1 MNQHLDKQEADS
13 VLLTDRDDAHPA
25 HSLSAYLKFI
35 IPSLIGVLFFLT
47 PVVVDGK
54 VTIGM
59 GVLADELKALTKD
72 YLPAFAT
79 GLLAISAL
87 VALYAAL
94 LKPRWASKDS
104 TLVEVFTPKGGWL
117 ALRVVGAAFA
127 AMTLFEVGP
136 EWVWNRNTG
145 GVMLMDLTPVLI
157 TFFFF
162 AAILLPFLVDFGF
175 MEFIG
180 TLLRNI
186 FQKVFKLP
194 GRSSIDAVA
203 SWLGSG
209 TVGVLITTQQY
220 EQGFYSKREAA
231 VIATNFSIASI
242 AFSLLISNFIGLD
255 HLFVPFYLTVVAAGL
270 VAAVI
275 TPRLPPLSWK
285 KDEYNSAS
293 GKQIKEAVPNGHSLF
308 SWGLEQ
314 AVRRAHN
321 APGAAALGR
330 SCLMNVTDIWFG
342 LLPLVMAIGTV
353 SLALTEYTP
362 IFTWLSYPFIPL
374 LELLQL
380 PEAAAA
386 APAMLVGFADMFLPA
401 VLGKGIE
408 SELTRFVVACVSL
421 TQLIYMS
428 EVGVLLLKSKI
439 PLNLLELFAIF
450 ILRTL
455 ITLPIIA
462 LIAHTLV
469 F

>member
-1 MNQHLDKQEADS
+1 MNQHLDEKEADS
-13 VLLTDRDDAHPA
+13 VLLSDVDEAHHPHTLA
-25 HSLSAYLKFI
+25 TYLKFI
-35 IPSLIGVLFFLT
+35 IPSLIGFLFFLT
-47 PVVVDGK
+47 PIVVDGK

-59 GVLADELKALTKD
+59 GVLADQLNELTQD

-79 GLLAISAL
+79 SLLVISAL
-87 VALYAAL
+87 IALYTAL
-94 LKPRWASKDS
+94 FKPRWSQQDT
-104 TLVEVFTPKGGWL
+104 TLAEIFTPKGIWL
-117 ALRVVGAAFA
+117 ALRLAGAIFA
-127 AMTLFEVGP
+127 TMILFEVGP

-145 GVMLMDLTPVLI
+145 GVMMLDLAPVLI

-180 TLLRNI
+180 TLVRNA
-186 FQKVFKLP
+186 FQKTFRLP
-194 GRSSIDAVA
+194 GRSSIDAIA

-209 TVGVLITTQQY
+209 TVGVLITTHQY
-220 EQGFYSKREAA
+220 EQGFYSKREAC

-242 AFSLLISNFIGLD
+242 AFSLLVSSFIGLD
-255 HLFVPFYLTVVAAGL
+255 HLFVPFYLTVVASGL
-270 VAAVI
+270 VAAII
-275 TPRLPPLSWK
+275 TPRLPPLCWK
-285 KDEYNSAS
+285 SDDYSGS
-293 GKQIKEAVPNGHSLF
+293 GKQINESVPSNHSLY

-314 AVRRAHN
+314 ALRRAET
-321 APGAAALGR
+321 APSPSTLAR
-330 SCLMNVTDIWFG
+330 SCLMNVVDILFG
-342 LLPLVMAIGTV
+342 LLPLVIAIGTV
-353 SLALTEYTP
+353 SLALVEYTP
-362 IFTWLSYPFIPL
+362 IFTWLSYPLIPL
-374 LELLQL
+374 LDLLQL
-380 PEAAAA
+380 PESAKA

-408 SELTRFVVACVSL
+408 SELTRFVIACVSM

-439 PLNLLELFAIF
+439 PLNLLELLAIF
-450 ILRTL
+450 VIRTL